1 MTPNSQVTQEE
12 PNPLGLAR
20 NNPRCSCKWV
30 TFLSILFSGFSVSII
45 FLFVLY
51 FILKPDF
58 YSYIGFS
65 NEFVLKKPELI
76 NDPEIL
82 ESIGRLVKNGTLLSL
97 DDFWSFQSNLYQTI
111 ITVLIALNAIIAA
124 FSFFIIKNSSIENA
138 REEARNEA
146 VSEVRRYIESIV
158 FNNEIKSILDE
169 KIKSLQL
176 DLASQIETVDELILT
191 CNVGEINKLSID
203 YSELRRQLKVL
214 AERVS
219 ELDKDE
225 TDGKEL
231 IIGHKV

>member
-1 MTPNSQVTQEE
+1 M
-12 PNPLGLAR
+12 
-20 NNPRCSCKWV
+20 
-30 TFLSILFSGFSVSII
+30 
-45 FLFVLY
+45 
-51 FILKPDF
+51 
-58 YSYIGFS
+58 
-65 NEFVLKKPELI
+65 
-76 NDPEIL
+76 
-82 ESIGRLVKNGTLLSL
+82 VKNGTLLSL